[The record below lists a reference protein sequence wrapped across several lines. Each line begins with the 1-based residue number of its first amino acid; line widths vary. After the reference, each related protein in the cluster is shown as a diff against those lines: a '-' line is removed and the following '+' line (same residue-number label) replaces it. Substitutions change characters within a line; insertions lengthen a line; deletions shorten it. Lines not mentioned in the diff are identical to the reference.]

1 MSQET
6 LSIITKDNNKVAS
19 CGTALIADDELSNR
33 IILKAL
39 LKKYGYQ
46 VIEAV
51 DGADAIR
58 KFQAEDVNIVFM
70 DVMMPVM
77 DGYEAA
83 AQIKTISGNTF
94 IPILFLT
101 AVTDE
106 HALAHCIEV
115 GGDDFLTKPINHTLL
130 KAKIKSMERIRDLHK
145 GMQVIYSRMQRDEEI
160 AEKVFSDAVLAG
172 NVAFEHINALSKPA
186 DIFSGDILLTSF
198 SPSND
203 LHILLGDFTGHGL
216 AAALGALPVSEV
228 FRSMT
233 AKGFSPAQI
242 LNTINQKLSSL
253 LPTGMFL
260 AAQFV
265 SISHELD
272 HIIVCNCGMPDFL
285 ILNGADNIIKHRVQ
299 STGLP
304 LGIDSSITFQDA
316 VGILPINEGDSVL
329 LATDGVSEARNPAG
343 ELFGQ
348 TRIEEIISQHNNG
361 CFVLDD
367 ITSQLEAFCGDAPQ
381 DDDITAAEIP
391 CIKALFPKK
400 DIPLSRPAA
409 EPVAQQKQLPAS
421 NAGGDIDFSII
432 LRHGR
437 LKNADPIPLLISY
450 IKETVGLEEHRVAL
464 FTVLT
469 ELYVNAL
476 DHGVLGLD
484 SKLKSS
490 TDGFSNYMKERE
502 NRLNTLTSGQ
512 IQIELKIR
520 PHDSGGQII
529 INMEDSGSGF
539 DIEGRE
545 NKVASESEP
554 SGRGLILIEE
564 LCESLEYHSPGNKAV
579 ATYSWS
585 DN

>member
-1 MSQET
+1 MSQEA
-6 LSIITKDNNKVAS
+6 LSLNADNENNTTN
-19 CGTALIADDELSNR
+19 CGAALIADDELSNR

-39 LKKYGYQ
+39 LKKYGYH

-51 DGADAIR
+51 DGADAVR
-58 KFQAEDVNIVFM
+58 KFQAEEVTIVFM

-83 AQIKTISGNTF
+83 AQIKALSGNTF
-94 IPILFLT
+94 TPILFLT

-106 HALAHCIEV
+106 YALAHCIEV

-145 GMQVIYSRMQRDEEI
+145 GMQLIYSRMQRDEEI

-242 LNTINQKLSSL
+242 LNTINEKLSSL

-316 VGILPINEGDSVL
+316 VGILPINEDDSVL

-348 TRIEEIISQHNNG
+348 TRIEKIINQHKDG
-361 CFVLDD
+361 CFVLDT
-367 ITSQLEAFCGDAPQ
+367 ITRQLEAFCADAPQ

-391 CIKALFPKK
+391 CIKALFPKQDLPHTRAAPEPTGHK
-400 DIPLSRPAA
+400 KLIPGST
-409 EPVAQQKQLPAS
+409 
-421 NAGGDIDFSII
+421 AGGDIDFSII

-437 LKNADPIPLLISY
+437 LKDADPIPLLISY

-469 ELYVNAL
+469 ELYINAL

-490 TDGFSNYMKERE
+490 SDGFSNYMKERE
-502 NRLNTLTSGQ
+502 NRLSTLTSGQ

-520 PHDSGGQII
+520 PHDTGGRII
-529 INMEDSGSGF
+529 INIEDSGSGF
-539 DIEGRE
+539 DLSERK
-545 NKVASESEP
+545 NKMASESEP
-554 SGRGLILIEE
+554 SGRGLILIGE
-564 LCESLEYHSPGNKAV
+564 LCESLEYHEPGNKAV
-579 ATYSWS
+579 ATYSWTDS
-585 DN
+585 